1 MPDHVI
7 DFLRTRHSTPAM
19 QLGEPAP
26 DPEQLRQILEAAIRV
41 PDHGKLAPWRLVV
54 LQGPDKAVYGERLAQ
69 LHARVDPQAPPQKLE
84 KDRQRFNAAP
94 LVIAVIA
101 RIEENHPKI
110 PAQEQLLSAGCVA
123 HNLLI
128 GAQSLG
134 FGAQWLTGWSA
145 YDREAAKLLGLA
157 ENERT
162 IAYIH
167 IGTPREHA
175 PERERPLL
183 RDVLSEWKA

>member
-1 MPDHVI
+1 MNPVL
-7 DFLRTRHSTPAM
+7 DFLRARHSTPTM

-26 DPEQLRQILEAAIRV
+26 DRAQLRQLLEAAIRV
-41 PDHGKLAPWRLVV
+41 PDHGKLAPWRLIVM
-54 LQGPDKAVYGERLAQ
+54 QGADKAAYGERLAQ
-69 LHARVDPQAPPQKLE
+69 LRALVDPRAAPKQVD

-94 LVIAVIA
+94 VVVAVVA

-123 HNLLI
+123 CNLLI
-128 GAQSLG
+128 GSQSSG
-134 FGAQWLTGWSA
+134 FGAQWLTGWSC

-157 ENERT
+157 DNERT

-175 PERERPLL
+175 PERERP
-183 RDVLSEWKA
+183 VLEEVISEWKA